1 MEDEN
6 NEIKKKI
13 DPNKWAESF
22 FSKCNKEE
30 NKEEKVLVNF
40 DEDLFLSMVKPSGFY
55 KIPIFYKYTRSDDI
69 DKKWKDLRGIL
80 TRDYIKKSKLA
91 QRQGKK
97 KLINSLKG
105 N

>member
-1 MEDEN
+1 MENEN
-6 NEIKKKI
+6 NKVKKKV

-55 KIPIFYKYTRSDDI
+55 KIPIFYKYIRNDDI

-97 KLINSLKG
+97 NL
-105 N
+105 